1 MFTPRREHA
10 RFCSPP
16 CRVAWNR
23 ALTGEPV
30 VGYSALEWSVPE
42 MRDAIR
48 RLALASGSDQ
58 ETAFATISDAVWA
71 VTIVDAA
78 MVRYHP
84 DVYDRVL
91 DGETPAQ
98 HQLIEESLAG
108 LRFVRNQMRDQAVL
122 AEFVQPAGVVDPA
135 GPAGVLHWTWR
146 SVTGP
151 QLPRRLPRART
162 WQAARHRA
170 YQMQLAGHPVG
181 EVFER
186 AEAFLRR
193 TAAEATTAAI
203 TDLGV

>member
-10 RFCSPP
+10 RFCSTR

-23 ALTGEPV
+23 ALTGDPV
-30 VGYSALEWSVPE
+30 VGYSALEWSVPA

-58 ETAFATISDAVWA
+58 ATVFAAVGDAVWA

-91 DGETPAQ
+91 DGETSAQ
-98 HQLIEESLAG
+98 RQLIEESLAG
-108 LRFVRNQMRDQAVL
+108 LRFVRNQMTDHTVL
-122 AEFVQPAGVVDPA
+122 VKFVEPADA
-135 GPAGVLHWTWR
+135 GNATDPAGVLGWTWR

-151 QLPRRLPRART
+151 QPKRNRPSART

-170 YQMQLAGHPVG
+170 YQLRLAGHAVG
-181 EVFER
+181 EVFEL
-186 AEAFLRR
+186 AEAFLER
-193 TAAEATTAAI
+193 TSAEATMI